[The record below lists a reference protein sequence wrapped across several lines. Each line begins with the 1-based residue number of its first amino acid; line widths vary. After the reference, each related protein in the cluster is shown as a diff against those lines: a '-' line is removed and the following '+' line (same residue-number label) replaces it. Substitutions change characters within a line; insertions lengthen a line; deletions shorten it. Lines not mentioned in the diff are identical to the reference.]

1 MDGMDRLSGYGNPQ
15 YDQYAKRILADKKI
29 MAYILKRTVPEFAD
43 ATLDDIANVYIEGE
57 PEIGTVPVNPDKT
70 NARAGKI
77 EGDCN
82 ESTSP
87 TEGWV
92 TFDIL
97 FHAKAPA
104 TNELLTLIIN
114 VEAQKTQD
122 KNRLGYDL
130 LKRAVYYAGR
140 LISSQKE
147 TEFLGSNYDQ
157 LKKVYS
163 IFICMDSPHGGNA
176 INRYEM
182 TEKHLLHRYKA
193 DKPSYDLLSIVMIYL
208 GDDRVRDRLINLLQL
223 LFRNTVLSGRQRE
236 NLLENNYQ
244 VFLTR
249 ETREELSTMCNL
261 SEGIVDRVT
270 EQVTKEVTESVTK
283 SVTKSVTESVTKTV
297 TREVTLK
304 NGIDNVRALM
314 RNTGWKVEQ
323 AMAVLD
329 IPESMRL
336 PIMKALAN

>member
-1 MDGMDRLSGYGNPQ
+1 MDGVDRLSGYGNPQ
-15 YDQYAKRILADKKI
+15 YDQHAKRILADKKI

-43 ATLDDIANVYIEGE
+43 ATLDDIAEKYIEGE

-70 NARAGKI
+70 NASRNGKI
-77 EGDCN
+77 EGDRN

-97 FHAKAPA
+97 FHAKAPG

-122 KNRLGYDL
+122 RNRLGYDL

-147 TEFLGSNYDQ
+147 TEFLGSDYDQ

-163 IFICMDSPHGGNA
+163 IFICMDSPGGGNA

-182 TEKHLLHRYKA
+182 TEKHLLHRHKA
-193 DKPSYDLLSIVMIYL
+193 GKQSYDLLSVVMIYL

-236 NLLENNYQ
+236 ALLENRYQ
-244 VFLTR
+244 VFLTS
-249 ETREELSTMCNL
+249 ETREELNTMCNL

-270 EQVTKEVTESVTK
+270 AEVTKNVTESVTLK
-283 SVTKSVTESVTKTV
+283 NRIESV
-297 TREVTLK
+297 R
-304 NGIDNVRALM
+304 NLM
-314 RNTGWKVEQ
+314 LTTGWQVEQ
-323 AMAVLD
+323 AMAALR
-329 IPESMRL
+329 IPESMWPGIR
-336 PIMKALAN
+336 KALAN

>member
-1 MDGMDRLSGYGNPQ
+1 MDGTDRLSGYGNPQ
-15 YDQYAKRILADKKI
+15 YDQHAKRILADKKI

-70 NARAGKI
+70 NASRSGKI
-77 EGDCN
+77 EGDRN

-147 TEFLGSNYDQ
+147 TEFLGSDYDQ
-157 LKKVYS
+157 VKKVYS
-163 IFICMDSPHGGNA
+163 IFICMDSPDGKSS
-176 INRYEM
+176 INRYQLQ
-182 TEKHLLHRYKA
+182 EKHLLHRYEAAKA
-193 DKPSYDLLSIVMIYL
+193 SYDLINIVMIYL
-208 GDDRVRDRLINLLQL
+208 ADGRVKDQLIGLLQL
-223 LFRNTVLSGRQRE
+223 LFRNTTLSGRQRE
-236 NLLENNYQ
+236 DLLENDYQ

-249 ETREELSTMCNL
+249 ETREELNTMCNL

-270 EQVTKEVTESVTK
+270 EQVTKSVTK
-283 SVTKSVTESVTKTV
+283 AVTK
-297 TREVTLK
+297 EVTLK
-304 NGIDNVRALM
+304 NRIDDVRALM
-314 RNTGWKVEQ
+314 RNTGWQVER
-323 AMAVLD
+323 AMEVLEV
-329 IPESMRL
+329 PESMRL
-336 PIMKALAN
+336 TIMKALAN

>member
-1 MDGMDRLSGYGNPQ
+1 MDGTDRLSGYGNPQ

-70 NARAGKI
+70 NASRGGKI
-77 EGDCN
+77 EGDRN

-140 LISSQKE
+140 LIPSQKE
-147 TEFLGSNYDQ
+147 TEFIGSDYDQ
-157 LKKVYS
+157 VKKVYS
-163 IFICMDSPHGGNA
+163 IFICMDSPNGGNA

-182 TEKHLLHRYKA
+182 TERHLLHRYKA

-236 NLLENNYQ
+236 DLLENRYQ

-249 ETREELSTMCNL
+249 ETREELNTMCNL

-270 EQVTKEVTESVTK
+270 EQVTK
-283 SVTKSVTESVTKTV
+283 SVTKTV
-297 TREVTLK
+297 TKEVTMK
-304 NGIDNVRALM
+304 NRIESVRNLM
-314 RNTGWKVEQ
+314 LSTGWQVEQ
-323 AMAVLD
+323 AMAALR
-329 IPESMRL
+329 IPESMWPGIR
-336 PIMKALAN
+336 KALAN

>member
-1 MDGMDRLSGYGNPQ
+1 MNPEP
-15 YDQYAKRILADKKI
+15 
-29 MAYILKRTVPEFAD
+29 RT
-43 ATLDDIANVYIEGE
+43 Y
-57 PEIGTVPVNPDKT
+57 
-70 NARAGKI
+70 
-77 EGDCN
+77 
-82 ESTSP
+82 
-87 TEGWV
+87 
-92 TFDIL
+92 

-147 TEFLGSNYDQ
+147 TEFLGSDYDQ
-157 LKKVYS
+157 VKKVYS
-163 IFICMDSPHGGNA
+163 IFICMDSPNGGNA

-182 TEKHLLHRYKA
+182 TERHLLHRYKA
-193 DKPSYDLLSIVMIYL
+193 GKESYDLLSIVMIYL

-236 NLLENNYQ
+236 DLLENRFQ

-270 EQVTKEVTESVTK
+270 EQVT
-283 SVTKSVTESVTKTV
+283 
-297 TREVTLK
+297 LK
-304 NGIDNVRALM
+304 NRVESVRALM
-314 RNTGWKVEQ
+314 RNTGWQVEK
-323 AMAVLD
+323 AMEALD